1 MRIEMLEDDLS
12 GNVKKLSN
20 HTPEYRMRTGNWRVL
35 FEIESSRIIIIS
47 YFTSK
52 GVLQVSIHPQVIEKE
67 GKKEFVVLPYEE
79 FLVIKELLED
89 FEDLKDLRE
98 AKADSGDKSTVEL
111 SDIKKDLL
119 KDRTRAKLGS
129 PPNTQKPPPNDSP
142 LSLDWLNV

>member
-1 MRIEMLEDDLS
+1 M
-12 GNVKKLSN
+12 
-20 HTPEYRMRTGNWRVL
+20 
-35 FEIESSRIIIIS
+35 
-47 YFTSK
+47 
-52 GVLQVSIHPQVIEKE
+52 SIHPQVIEKE

-119 KDRTRAKLGS
+119 KD
-129 PPNTQKPPPNDSP
+129 
-142 LSLDWLNV
+142 